1 MKAIVL
7 NKTGGP
13 EVLVPIEV
21 AESKPGKGEVSI
33 KIEYAGINYAEI
45 LSRKGL
51 YGWAV
56 KRPYILGM
64 EASGV
69 IDSLG
74 PGVKN
79 LESGQKVMLGT
90 KSGAYA
96 ERIVVPEERVTPVLE
111 NYTMEEN
118 ASFLV
123 NYMTAWVSLVKM
135 AKISSEDKVL
145 ITAAAGGVGTAAVQI
160 ASRYGCMVYGMAGS
174 EEKINLIKSLGATD
188 GYNYRD
194 PDCFKRLMEDVGG
207 VDVVLEM
214 VGGKVFKESMDI
226 VNPFGRVVVAGFASL
241 DLKKWN
247 PVSWI
252 KTWKDI
258 PRVSIGDLAKKSVA
272 VMSSH
277 LGYLLEDEPKH
288 MEKILRDLTEF
299 VQKYDIKPIIG
310 KVFQFEDASEAHRYI
325 ESRQSTGKVLLNIG
339 DS

>member
-13 EVLVPIEV
+13 ELLVTTDVKQPK
-21 AESKPGKGEVSI
+21 AERGEVGI
-33 KIEYAGINYAEI
+33 EIEYIGINYAEI

-51 YGWAV
+51 YGWAG

-69 IDSLG
+69 INELG
-74 PGVKN
+74 EEVSKFHI
-79 LESGQKVMLGT
+79 GQKVIVGT
-90 KSGAYA
+90 KNGTYA
-96 ERIVVPEERVTPVLE
+96 EKIVVPQECVSPILE

-118 ASFLV
+118 AAFLV

-135 AKISSEDKVL
+135 AKISPGDKIL

-160 ASRYGCMVYGMAGS
+160 ATRYGCSVYGMAGS
-174 EEKINLIKSLGATD
+174 EEKIDLIKSLGASD

-194 PDCFKRLMEDVGG
+194 KDCFRSLLEDTGG
-207 VDVVLEM
+207 IDVVLEM
-214 VGGKVFKESMDI
+214 VGGQVYKSSLDI

-252 KTWKDI
+252 KTWRDI
-258 PRVSIGDLAKKSVA
+258 PRVKVGDLAKESIA

-277 LGYLLEDEPKH
+277 LGYLLEEEPAQMEDILNDLKKFIEKH
-288 MEKILRDLTEF
+288 
-299 VQKYDIKPIIG
+299 QIKPIIG
-310 KVFQFEDASEAHRYI
+310 KVFSFNDAPEAHKYI
-325 ESRQSTGKVLLNIG
+325 ESRKSFGKVLLKI
-339 DS
+339 